1 MEVNLVRN
9 GRELGS
15 RMTTLHK
22 SDQSLLCQTTLSFV
36 IPTGAQRRNL
46 QCTLPVITLHRNI
59 GVTTLSFVI
68 LTGAQRRDLQC
79 TLPVI
84 TLHRNIGV
92 TTLSFVIPSEAE
104 GSAVRVSR

>member
-1 MEVNLVRN
+1 MEPRPVRN
-9 GRELGS
+9 GPELGS

-36 IPTGAQRRNL
+36 IP
-46 QCTLPVITLHRNI
+46 
-59 GVTTLSFVI
+59 
-68 LTGAQRRDLQC
+68 TGAQRRDLQC

-104 GSAVRVSR
+104 GSAVRLSR